1 MVGIGQRSS
10 MLSQNSGPKS
20 GSRPSS
26 KDGAKKNI
34 WSSMLDGVA
43 SGKRLPEKNLLVLGG
58 TPDSQREFLET
69 LSSDPSDPRGLSD
82 RRKGR
87 PPPIANQFALGYT
100 YQDVLDADQEDI
112 LARVSIYLL
121 SEPSSSFAPL
131 LKPLL
136 NPKSVPET
144 LIVILL
150 DWESP
155 WSWVRQL
162 REWIRLLRSVLISLD
177 DETKVVMEEVMT
189 EWRDHKRGGD
199 PSSSAGG
206 GMSSGGPVTIPL
218 GPGEWDEGLGIPMC
232 VVCQGAEKIE
242 KLEKEHGWR
251 EEEFDFILQ
260 FMRTILLKHGASLIY
275 TTPFLANSLQSLVHS
290 SLGIHSLL
298 KKQSLK
304 HNVIDRDKI
313 LVPSNW
319 DSWGKIRIIRE
330 GFDIEGVGTGWSI
343 EIQDKPKPFRGI
355 TEAQVNPTAADG
367 EPSQPPQQ
375 EEPEEEPEDGS
386 SATLI
391 YEQTIQDPKR
401 DTSIARPGQ
410 AGSQQQGIEIETRD
424 MQSFLSDQLAV
435 LEQLKEEDETRDKQ
449 LRKGGLLKE
458 SASSDGMMSSIDEPS
473 RVNEHIGPVQ
483 FNMGGIQVDADDMLR
498 KLKEREANRTP
509 VRKDT
514 AGPQTPTT
522 SPGSGGAGD
531 DKMQNQ
537 ALASF
542 FAGLVNK
549 KATGSP
555 RPGGPSG

>member
-10 MLSQNSGPKS
+10 ILSQ

-34 WSSMLDGVA
+34 WLDA
-43 SGKRLPEKNLLVLGG
+43 LGG

-69 LSSDPSDPRGLSD
+69 LSSDESDPRMHSE
-82 RRKGR
+82 RRNGR
-87 PPPIANQFALGYT
+87 APPIANQFALGYT

-136 NPKSVPET
+136 TPKTVPET

-150 DWESP
+150 DWENP
-155 WSWVRQL
+155 WTWVRQL
-162 REWIRLLRSVLISLD
+162 REWLRLLRSVLISLD

-199 PSSSAGG
+199 PASSAGG
-206 GMSSGGPVTIPL
+206 GMTTSGGPVTIPL

-242 KLEKEHGWR
+242 KLEKEHGWH

-275 TTPFLANSLQSLVHS
+275 TTPFLANSLQSLIHS

-298 KKQSLK
+298 KRQSLK

-313 LVPSNW
+313 LIPSNW

-330 GFDIEGVGTGWSI
+330 GFDMEGVGTGWSI
-343 EIQDKPKPFRGI
+343 EIQDKPKQFHGVSETDGNPDEGNARSNPEQ
-355 TEAQVNPTAADG
+355 EAM
-367 EPSQPPQQ
+367 
-375 EEPEEEPEDGS
+375 EDGS

-391 YEQTIQDPKR
+391 YEQTIRDPKR
-401 DTSIARPGQ
+401 DLSIARSSQPGGDK
-410 AGSQQQGIEIETRD
+410 AIEVETRD
-424 MQSFLSDQLAV
+424 MQSFLSDQLQV
-435 LEQLKEEDETRDKQ
+435 LDQLKAEDEQRDKQ
-449 LRKGGLLKE
+449 LRKGGLLKDQE
-458 SASSDGMMSSIDEPS
+458 NNISLDEPS

-509 VRKDT
+509 VRQDT
-514 AGPQTPTT
+514 LPQTPTT
-522 SPGSGGAGD
+522 SPGSGTGD

-549 KATGSP
+549 KTAGSP
-555 RPGGPSG
+555 RPGPNY